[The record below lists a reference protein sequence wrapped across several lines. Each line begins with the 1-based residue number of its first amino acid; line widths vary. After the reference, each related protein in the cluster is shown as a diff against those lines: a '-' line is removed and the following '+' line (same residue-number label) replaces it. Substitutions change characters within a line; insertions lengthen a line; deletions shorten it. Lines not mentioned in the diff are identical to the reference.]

1 MAVTIYDV
9 GREAGVSISTVSRSL
24 NDSFTI
30 PEKTK
35 QKVLEAAE
43 RLEYRPNAR
52 AKNFARQSTGTVL
65 FATDLYKNIAYEN
78 PHLLEIICGVTTE
91 LDKKGYAILLKSVT
105 RQLAPEYLKQVI
117 MERVVDGLIVHANI
131 LSEEFTCFL
140 SKCDFPYLV
149 IGKPDSRTGICWMD
163 VNHEQAGELAANYLL
178 DRGYRKIAFLVGSED
193 QLSRSRQTGI
203 NHAMGEEELEVELVI
218 CNSNF
223 NVEDDLLESLLT
235 RSEPPEVLLCSNNH
249 LALHCIQF
257 INRTGRKTP
266 DDIAVLTFDNY
277 PFSTI
282 TEPKISAID
291 VDMNDLGVNAAQ
303 FILQRMKKPNL
314 RTQSF
319 CTLPSVMERE
329 ST

>member
-1 MAVTIYDV
+1 
-9 GREAGVSISTVSRSL
+9 
-24 NDSFTI
+24 
-30 PEKTK
+30 
-35 QKVLEAAE
+35 
-43 RLEYRPNAR
+43 
-52 AKNFARQSTGTVL
+52 
-65 FATDLYKNIAYEN
+65 
-78 PHLLEIICGVTTE
+78 
-91 LDKKGYAILLKSVT
+91 
-105 RQLAPEYLKQVI
+105 
-117 MERVVDGLIVHANI
+117 
-131 LSEEFTCFL
+131 
-140 SKCDFPYLV
+140 
-149 IGKPDSRTGICWMD
+149 MD

-235 RSEPPEVLLCSNNH
+235 RAEPPEVLLCSNNH